1 MAARGASLNA
11 LMQKI
16 EGVVNQAGGIRSTQL
31 LSGVTANHTIQ
42 DVVMLEEQAIKLA
55 IAQALLD
62 NLSPAPDGLIVR
74 DILPDLD
81 FRQDSDTAIARRDW
95 YQPTS
100 GTWTSANVNSDVV
113 VYITNTSINNQKKV
127 YSFYGVAATNTGP
140 ADASTTLGVASL
152 TFQRGSQTKIVDIWH
167 LEAMDCTPSR
177 KLIAYTPVLFKAGD
191 NQRIAFRPA
200 PKGSGTN
207 DNLML
212 LGKVVERAGDNLTG

>member
-11 LMQKI
+11 LMSKI
-16 EGVVNQAGGIRSTQL
+16 TSVVDPSGGIRSTQL
-31 LSGVTANHTIQ
+31 LSGATSNHTVQ
-42 DVVMLEEQAIKLA
+42 DIVMLEEQAIKMA

-74 DILPDLD
+74 DLFPDLD
-81 FRQDSDTAIARRDW
+81 LRQDSDTAIARRDW

-100 GTWTSANVNSDVV
+100 GTWTSTNVNTDTV
-113 VYITNTSINNQKKV
+113 VYLTNNNVSNQKKV
-127 YSFYGVAATNTGP
+127 YCFFGVRATNTGP
-140 ADASTTLGVASL
+140 ADATTTIGVSSV
-152 TFQRGSQTKIVDIWH
+152 TYQRGSQTRIVDTWQI
-167 LEAMDCTPSR
+167 EAIDVNPART
-177 KLIAYTPVLFKAGD
+177 LIAYTPVLFKAND

-212 LGKVVERAGDNLTG
+212 MAKVVERAGDTLTG